1 MTAAINTPALWANS
15 QAQETTFEDR
25 EPCTTA
31 GNFARL
37 MDLAVRAPGA
47 KSRKAAERTQT
58 DAALSD
64 EEKDSETDEISNQP
78 VVPEDK
84 NAPAAPPPAWLAG
97 ISGTGFGQPIP
108 TCTQPTQA
116 EAQHLSAL
124 PEDSGLADSARD
136 AGLTEP
142 AVGSASFEPASS
154 ILQPAFTEPKPSGPD
169 AGEKRGLAAGG
180 STLADDENNVLA
192 AERLKTEDGS
202 LNGNDFPVDKSGESR
217 AAVSEGGA
225 GNATTAIP
233 SDSRPAVAGSS
244 RAPVVAEPSVHEQAL
259 MTAVS
264 DRGTLAAQQ
273 TGTMEA
279 THEMNETACLAEQNM
294 PCLPAAIEAA
304 APAGRE
310 RKTRTQGV
318 DYLAGFPAGAAEIA
332 LALADQSPRREL
344 STYADVATPQTV
356 GVEGVRRAIENAA
369 VTLRRMDA
377 SSMSLVLTPD
387 GNTQLALHVEL
398 QQGRFE
404 VRAVLERGD
413 FSALG
418 AEWSQLQ
425 NRLAEQGVR
434 LAPLV
439 SGPGAGN
446 AFAGGSSFS
455 GQRGRE
461 EMLSGELPMPA
472 LGKTEAR
479 KSGARTVNA
488 TNGRAWWA

>member
-1 MTAAINTPALWANS
+1 MTAAINTPALSANS
-15 QAQETTFEDR
+15 PAQETTFEDR
-25 EPCTTA
+25 EPSTIA

-37 MDLAVRAPGA
+37 MDQAVRAPGA

-58 DAALSD
+58 DGVFSD
-64 EEKDSETDEISNQP
+64 EEKDSEADEICNKQ
-78 VVPEDK
+78 VAPEDK
-84 NAPAAPPPAWLAG
+84 NAPTAPLPSWLVG
-97 ISGTGFGQPIP
+97 MSGTVFGQPIP
-108 TCTQPTQA
+108 AFTQPTQA

-124 PEDSGLADSARD
+124 PEDSGLADSAR
-136 AGLTEP
+136 AIGLTEP
-142 AVGSASFEPASS
+142 AVGAASFEPASS
-154 ILQPAFTEPKPSGPD
+154 ILQPAFIEPKPSGPD
-169 AGEKRGLAAGG
+169 FGEKRDLAARDP
-180 STLADDENNVLA
+180 TLAHDEKNIPA
-192 AERLKTEDGS
+192 AES
-202 LNGNDFPVDKSGESR
+202 LDGNDFPAVQSGDSR
-217 AAVSEGGA
+217 AEVSEAGA
-225 GNATTAIP
+225 GNAPAMMP
-233 SDSRPAVAGSS
+233 SGSRPAVAGSCP
-244 RAPVVAEPSVHEQAL
+244 APAVAEPSVHEQAL

-264 DRGTLAAQQ
+264 GRGTLAAQHA
-273 TGTMEA
+273 GTMQA

-294 PCLPAAIEAA
+294 PGLPAAIEAA

-310 RKTRTQGV
+310 RKTRAHGV
-318 DYLAGFPAGAAEIA
+318 DCLAGLPAGAAEMA
-332 LALADQSPRREL
+332 LALADQPPRREL
-344 STYADVATPQTV
+344 SPYADVATPQTV

-369 VTLRRMDA
+369 ATLRRMDA
-377 SSMSLVLTPD
+377 SSLSLVLTPD